1 MQNKQKVLI
10 VDDNPNNIRLAA
22 DTLKTLHISIVFATS
37 GYKAL
42 EIIKTQSIDLI
53 LMDIN
58 MPQMDGFETMSKIDT
73 NISVIFLTAM
83 DDKESILKAFGHG
96 GVDYITKPF
105 YPEELIARVTTHLDL
120 TKLTK
125 NLSSQVTEKTK
136 ELEKSMFIN
145 QTTGAYNAAKLY
157 LDLSNDTITTA
168 AMFHIKKIQQYEIAF
183 GLHNVEK
190 LLYNFVQ
197 WLITDNNY
205 NITTY
210 HITHSDFICLFD
222 TQDIDIITAY
232 CLEIQKELEYLTFT
246 IIDETPIHL
255 HTIITIATGT
265 KKQLIQNLRIAQIE
279 AENTNKK
286 FYIYGQEG
294 MDVIKQQ
301 TQNLYWIDKLQQSIH
316 DDTLIPFFQPI
327 VETNT
332 GKIVK
337 YECLARIK
345 DGDKIISPFFFID
358 AAKQLGVITQVTK
371 IMIEKSCK
379 MFQNSQ
385 KELSI
390 NITKDDLE
398 EGYLS
403 HYLEKTLQ
411 KYNLKKGQITL
422 EVLEEISVFGGDTI
436 VEQLLALKEQ
446 GYKIAL
452 DDFGSENASFSRMLD
467 LKIDILKI
475 DGMFIKNIAT
485 HKNSKL
491 IVQGITHM
499 AKLFNFDIIAE
510 YVHNEEVRSVIEDL
524 GIQYSQGYHFSP
536 PVEIPQDLDK
546 IFV

>member
-22 DTLKTLHISIVFATS
+22 DTLKALHISIVFATS

-42 EIIKTQSIDLI
+42 DIIKTQSIDLI

-145 QTTGAYNAAKLY
+145 QTTGACNAAKLY
-157 LDLSNDTITTA
+157 LDLSNEIVTTA

-190 LLYNFVQ
+190 LLSNFVQ
-197 WLITDNNY
+197 WLITENNY

-210 HITHSDFICLFD
+210 HITHSDFIFLFD
-222 TQDIDIITAY
+222 TQDIDIISAY
-232 CLEIQKELEYLTFT
+232 CLDIQKKLEHLTFT
-246 IIDETPIHL
+246 IIEETPIHL
-255 HTIITIATGT
+255 HTIITIAKGT
-265 KKQLIQNLRIAQIE
+265 ENKLIQNLRIAQIE
-279 AENTNKK
+279 AENTNKN
-286 FYIYGQEG
+286 FYIYDQKA

-337 YECLARIK
+337 YESLARIK

-379 MFQNSQ
+379 MFQNTQ
-385 KELSI
+385 RELSI

-403 HYLEKTLQ
+403 DYLEKTLL
-411 KYNLKKGQITL
+411 KYNLKKEQITL

-485 HKNSKL
+485 HKNSEL

-510 YVHNEEVRSVIEDL
+510 YVHNEEVRSVLEKL

-536 PVEIPQDLDK
+536 PVEKPQELC
-546 IFV
+546 

>member
-22 DTLKTLHISIVFATS
+22 DSLKTLHISIVFATS